1 MEWGKG
7 WQLGCSTQAGRI
19 PLPSLQREGS
29 RFCRTSGLAAGQLGA
44 RAYLRNRLGKRLV
57 MQGWMMLFIGA
68 RRIGIH
74 VDNDFGQVGNGME

>member
-1 MEWGKG
+1 MAAR
-7 WQLGCSTQAGRI
+7 LLYASRPDT
-19 PLPSLQREGS
+19 PSLLCEGRGAGS
-29 RFCRTSGLAAGQLGA
+29 TGQVGLLRGSLA